1 MIIQCGKCGVPAIGT
16 LKGKVFLVDFCKEH
30 EPLVTELYAKFPQ
43 NFDLIY
49 ADEGDANERRDKDT
63 SEQVP
68 AA

>member
-1 MIIQCGKCGVPAIGT
+1 MIITCGKCGEPAIGT

-30 EPLVTELYAKFPQ
+30 EPLVTELYSKFPQ

-49 ADEGDANERRDKDT
+49 ADEGAASERRNEDT

-68 AA
+68 TA